1 MSKDFVPRAKK
12 LCSEKYLDKELRF
25 LIDMFV
31 ENGHGRDYLNS
42 IIKENK
48 HQTTKTENNK

>member
-31 ENGHGRDYLNS
+31 ENGPGRDYLNS